1 MFVGEHGS
9 PYTRFRRAVTTGN
22 PTLVTAAALELGRL
36 SLADALAVCLVF
48 CDHDPARF
56 ERAAV
61 RWLGRFCCETRG
73 LTVADA
79 QFVLV
84 LLPAL
89 RGPAA
94 AAAGRALAEVSA
106 AYALDDVAEVLDQW
120 TPRGGH
126 SDTDA

>member
-9 PYTRFRRAVTTGN
+9 PYTRFRRAITTRN

-94 AAAGRALAEVSA
+94 AAAGRALVEVSA
-106 AYALDDVAEVLDQW
+106 AYAQDDVAEVLDQW